1 MGLSE
6 DTKINLSPKNLL
18 FIIGL
23 VATFVS
29 MYFKL
34 HAEVEDAKLLPPRDT
49 QVDAA
54 IIKTSS
60 EIEFIKSEIKHIKG
74 QLNTMEERLY
84 ELQK

>member
-49 QVDAA
+49 QVDSA

-60 EIEFIKSEIKHIKG
+60 EIEFIRSEIRHIKG

>member
-6 DTKINLSPKNLL
+6 ETKINLSPKNLL

-34 HAEVEDAKLLPPRDT
+34 HAEVEDAKLLPPRDI

>member
-84 ELQK
+84 KLQ

>member
-6 DTKINLSPKNLL
+6 NTKINLSPKNLL

-49 QVDAA
+49 QVDSA

-60 EIEFIKSEIKHIKG
+60 EIEFIKSEIRHIKG

>member
-6 DTKINLSPKNLL
+6 ETKINLSPKNLL

-49 QVDAA
+49 KVDSA

>member
-1 MGLSE
+1 MSQINE
-6 DTKINLSPKNLL
+6 KTKINLTPKNLL

-34 HAEVEDAKLLPPRDT
+34 HAEVEDAKRLPARDV

-54 IIKTSS
+54 ILKTSN
-60 EIEFIKSEIKHIKG
+60 EIEFIKAEIVEMKT
-74 QLNTMEERLY
+74 QLQTMEERLY
-84 ELQK
+84 QLQ

>member
-34 HAEVEDAKLLPPRDT
+34 HAEVEEAKLLPPRDT
-49 QVDAA
+49 QVDSA

>member
-6 DTKINLSPKNLL
+6 NTKINLSPKNLL

-34 HAEVEDAKLLPPRDT
+34 HAEVEDAKLLPKRDT

-54 IIKTSS
+54 IIKTSN
-60 EIEFIKSEIKHIKG
+60 EIEHIKDEINYIKIK
-74 QLNTMEERLY
+74 LNTMEERLY
-84 ELQK
+84 ELQQ

>member
-6 DTKINLSPKNLL
+6 NTKINLSPKNLL

-49 QVDAA
+49 KVDSA

>member
-6 DTKINLSPKNLL
+6 NTKINLSPKNLL

-49 QVDAA
+49 QVDSA

>member
-6 DTKINLSPKNLL
+6 ETKINLSPKNLL

-34 HAEVEDAKLLPPRDT
+34 HAEVEDAKLLPRRAT
-49 QVDAA
+49 QVDSA

-60 EIEFIKSEIKHIKG
+60 EIEYIKSEIKHIKG

>member
-34 HAEVEDAKLLPPRDT
+34 HAEVEDAKLLPKRDVR
-49 QVDAA
+49 VDTA
-54 IIKTSS
+54 IIKTSN
-60 EIEFIKSEIKHIKG
+60 EIEHIKD
-74 QLNTMEERLY
+74 E
-84 ELQK
+84 K

>member
-49 QVDAA
+49 QVDSA

-74 QLNTMEERLY
+74 QLNTM
-84 ELQK
+84 

>member
-6 DTKINLSPKNLL
+6 ETKINLSPKNLL

-49 QVDAA
+49 QVDSA

-60 EIEFIKSEIKHIKG
+60 EIEFIKSEIRHIKG

>member
-6 DTKINLSPKNLL
+6 ETKINLSPKNLL

-49 QVDAA
+49 KVDTA

-60 EIEFIKSEIKHIKG
+60 EIEFIKSEIRHIKG

>member
-1 MGLSE
+1 MSQINE
-6 DTKINLSPKNLL
+6 KTKINLSPRNLL

-34 HAEVEDAKLLPPRDT
+34 HAEVEDAKRLPARDG

-54 IIKTSS
+54 IIKTSN
-60 EIEFIKSEIKHIKG
+60 EIEFIKSEIAEIKG
-74 QLNTMEERLY
+74 QLQTMEQRLY
-84 ELQK
+84 ELQ

>member
-49 QVDAA
+49 QVDSA

-60 EIEFIKSEIKHIKG
+60 EIEFIKSEIRHIKG

>member
-6 DTKINLSPKNLL
+6 DTKINLSPRNFL
-18 FIIGL
+18 FIVGL

-49 QVDAA
+49 RVDAA
-54 IIKTSS
+54 IINTSN
-60 EIEFIKSEIKHIKG
+60 EIEFIKSEIKDIKG
-74 QLNTMEERLY
+74 QLNIMEERLY

>member
-6 DTKINLSPKNLL
+6 ETKINLSPKNLL

-34 HAEVEDAKLLPPRDT
+34 HAEVEDAKLLPRRDT
-49 QVDAA
+49 QVDSA

>member
-6 DTKINLSPKNLL
+6 ETKINLSPKNLL

-49 QVDAA
+49 QVDSA

>member
-34 HAEVEDAKLLPPRDT
+34 HAEVEDAKLLPRRDT
-49 QVDAA
+49 QVDSA

>member
-6 DTKINLSPKNLL
+6 ETKINLSPKNLL

-29 MYFKL
+29 MYFKP

-49 QVDAA
+49 QVDSA

>member
-6 DTKINLSPKNLL
+6 ETKINLSPKNLL

-34 HAEVEDAKLLPPRDT
+34 HAEVEDAKLLPRRDA
-49 QVDAA
+49 QVDSA

>member
-49 QVDAA
+49 KVDSA

>member
-6 DTKINLSPKNLL
+6 ETKINLSPKNLL

-34 HAEVEDAKLLPPRDT
+34 HAEVEEAKLLPPRDT
-49 QVDAA
+49 KVDTA

>member
-6 DTKINLSPKNLL
+6 ETKINLSPKNLL

-34 HAEVEDAKLLPPRDT
+34 HAEIEDAKLLPPRDT
-49 QVDAA
+49 KVDSA

-60 EIEFIKSEIKHIKG
+60 EIEFIKSEIRHIKG

>member
-6 DTKINLSPKNLL
+6 DTKINLSPRNFL
-18 FIIGL
+18 FIVGL
-23 VATFVS
+23 VATFIS

-49 QVDAA
+49 KVDSA